1 MLVRASL
8 VGMTERNPRYAKFSA
23 KVNGMSVSW
32 SSKEPYLTGDQVL
45 IDLILEEL
53 SKDICYNVTPTGPCI
68 DRDVKK
74 AAPVYMALYAMFD
87 DTVIFKN
94 PPDLSR
100 LWLEPWMLDEDGKFI
115 EGLVF

>member
-1 MLVRASL
+1 M
-8 VGMTERNPRYAKFSA
+8 VGMSERDPRYAKFTA
-23 KVNGMSVSW
+23 KVNEMSVSW

-45 IDLILEEL
+45 VDLILEEL

-74 AAPVYMALYAMFD
+74 AAPVCMALYSMFG

-94 PPDLSR
+94 PPNLDR
-100 LWLEPWMLDEDGKFI
+100 LWLEPWMLDKNGKFI
-115 EGLVF
+115 DGLVF